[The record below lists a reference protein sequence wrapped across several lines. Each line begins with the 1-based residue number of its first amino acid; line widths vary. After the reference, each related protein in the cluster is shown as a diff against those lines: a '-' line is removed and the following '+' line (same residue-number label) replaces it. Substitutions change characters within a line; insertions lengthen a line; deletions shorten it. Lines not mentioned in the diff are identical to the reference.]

1 MDCAVTTPVAC
12 QAFYCIILQSA
23 IYCRQSRFTN
33 EYTMKPYD
41 YDLHYAEQARTL
53 IESDIRYHYTI
64 QKLAARLGIG
74 EKRLKIAFK
83 QHFGKGI
90 FEYLRDKRIKTAKD
104 LLQIGATSQEIAH
117 QLGYKNAGSFSRA
130 FKKVAGQTP
139 QAWANTI
146 V

>member
-1 MDCAVTTPVAC
+1 
-12 QAFYCIILQSA
+12 
-23 IYCRQSRFTN
+23 
-33 EYTMKPYD
+33 MKPYD

-53 IESDIRYHYTI
+53 IEADIRYHYTI
-64 QKLAARLGIG
+64 RQLAAQLSIG

-130 FKKVAGQTP
+130 FKKVTGQTP
-139 QAWANTI
+139 QSWANT
-146 V
+146 VV